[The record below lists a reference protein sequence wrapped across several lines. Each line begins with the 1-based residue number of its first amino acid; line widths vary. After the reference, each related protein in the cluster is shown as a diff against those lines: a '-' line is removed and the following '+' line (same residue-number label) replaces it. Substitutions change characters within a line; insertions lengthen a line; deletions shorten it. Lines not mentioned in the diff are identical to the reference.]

1 MAPFRMVLPAFVAL
15 SLLGAC
21 SKAPEPP
28 ISSVPAAPAE
38 PAGPAGPAV
47 PAAPA
52 AAAAATPA
60 PAAPATDAPA
70 PDSTAAAA
78 PAAPAAPDAKTAAPA
93 ETEAAAINEVNASID
108 SSLGDHGRYEPLIHD
123 FQAAVVNADKDAVA
137 RMVHYPFGATIDG
150 KTRVIKDPAGF
161 VASYDRIFTPDIVKV
176 VREQKYGDLFVNY
189 KGIMFGSGQVWING
203 ICAKNSRNCEQFEA
217 KVVTIQHGP

>member
-1 MAPFRMVLPAFVAL
+1 MASLKKVIPALAAL
-15 SLLGAC
+15 ALLGAC
-21 SKAPEPP
+21 AKAPE
-28 ISSVPAAPAE
+28 PAAPAE
-38 PAGPAGPAV
+38 PAAPQV
-47 PAAPA
+47 AAPA
-52 AAAAATPA
+52 AAAPA
-60 PAAPATDAPA
+60 PPAAASAA
-70 PDSTAAAA
+70 TAAAPDTAASAAGAAVA
-78 PAAPAAPDAKTAAPA
+78 PAAPAAPDTKPAAD
-93 ETEAAAINEVNASID
+93 TEAAAVNEVNASID
-108 SSLGDHGRYEPLIHD
+108 SSLGDHGKYEPLIRD
-123 FQAAVVNADKDAVA
+123 FQTAVVNADKDAVA

-161 VASYDRIFTPDIVKV
+161 DANYDRILTPDIVQV

>member
-1 MAPFRMVLPAFVAL
+1 MASLKKVIPALAAL
-15 SLLGAC
+15 TLLAAC
-21 SKAPEPP
+21 ARAPE
-28 ISSVPAAPAE
+28 PAAPA
-38 PAGPAGPAV
+38 A
-47 PAAPA
+47 PAASQAAAPSAPPAAAPAATAVAPDTTTPA

-60 PAAPATDAPA
+60 T
-70 PDSTAAAA
+70 
-78 PAAPAAPDAKTAAPA
+78 PDAKPAAD
-93 ETEAAAINEVNASID
+93 TEAAAANEVNASID
-108 SSLGDHGRYEPLIHD
+108 SSLGDHGKYEPLIHD
-123 FQAAVVNADKDAVA
+123 FQTAVVNSDKDAVA

-161 VASYDRIFTPDIVKV
+161 VANYDRIFTPDIVQV